1 MVRTLVASVL
11 FVLLS
16 FPAMAPA
23 QVISGPEVKINGGD
37 IYVTFHLDLGPKHEE
52 ELREGIDKELKFYTD
67 LFRVWKVW
75 PDEFVTGRMFTRTLK
90 VDPIK
95 GEFVSTSLNGN
106 VLVERRFKSFQ
117 TMLKWALSVKDLKLV
132 NVRDLEPGQYFV
144 KVTVESK
151 VRKLPPVI
159 GYLFIFVSENDF
171 KISKDSPA
179 FMVEG
184 R

>member
-1 MVRTLVASVL
+1 
-11 FVLLS
+11 
-16 FPAMAPA
+16 
-23 QVISGPEVKINGGD
+23 VISVPEVRINGGD
-37 IYVTFHLDLGPKHEE
+37 IYVTFNLDLGPKHEE
-52 ELREGIDKELKFYTD
+52 ELREGIDKELKFYAD

-75 PDEFVTGRMFTRTLK
+75 PDEFVAGRMFTRTLK

-95 GEFVSTSLNGN
+95 GEFVSTSLSGN

-117 TMLKWALSVKDLKLV
+117 TMLKWALSVKDLKLL

-171 KISKDSPA
+171 KISKDSSV
-179 FMVEG
+179 FTVEG